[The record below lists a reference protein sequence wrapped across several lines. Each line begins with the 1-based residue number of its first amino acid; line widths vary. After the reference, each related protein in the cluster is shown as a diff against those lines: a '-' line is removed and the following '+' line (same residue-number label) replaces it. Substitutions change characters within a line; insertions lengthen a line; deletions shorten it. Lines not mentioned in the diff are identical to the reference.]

1 MDKIKIILL
10 VILLFM
16 QYITTLIF
24 KSDIPMNITN
34 EDIICSLFIVSL
46 IQTITMIIDKNYKN
60 LLRILII
67 FFIVWLIDTIH
78 LINFIGE
85 KNYILNIIGI
95 YPISINLVY
104 CICKLKSVKI
114 KK

>member
-10 VILLFM
+10 VILLSM
-16 QYITTLIF
+16 QYIIALIF
-24 KSDIPMNITN
+24 KSDISMNITN

-46 IQTITMIIDKNYKN
+46 IQTTTMIID
-60 LLRILII
+60 
-67 FFIVWLIDTIH
+67 
-78 LINFIGE
+78 

-114 KK
+114 KKSNHRMECS